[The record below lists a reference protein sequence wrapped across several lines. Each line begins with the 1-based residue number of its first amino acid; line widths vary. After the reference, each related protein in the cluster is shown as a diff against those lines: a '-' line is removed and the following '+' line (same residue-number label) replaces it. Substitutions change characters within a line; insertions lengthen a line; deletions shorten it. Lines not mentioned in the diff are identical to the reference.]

1 MIRLSTQRETKGKQA
16 GAYVTL
22 VNFSI
27 LVALLYCSWL
37 LSILQHGAT

>member
-1 MIRLSTQRETKGKQA
+1 MIRLSTQRETKA